1 MKRFSVYI
9 ITILSAVCLL
19 LFVMDF
25 IYSYV
30 YKHTA
35 PRNKVAN
42 LLTIPL
48 EKIDYV
54 FLGSSRVDNTID
66 ASLITKITGKSAI
79 NLGVQGGKLDDY
91 YLMLQL
97 LAHKKIKTDSVFIQ
111 VDYVYN
117 IDGTSEILKSNL
129 IPHISVP
136 VIDTYIKERD
146 PNYWSLRYIPFF
158 RYMKFDYKIGFR
170 EFFNS
175 SIGKTPKFDLMNGYS
190 PKYKKQGGLLQYKL
204 PDTIAKGNSVIEKII
219 AFAKT
224 KEITVVF
231 FTAPFCKNTQNI
243 SYIDKLKTQLPTL
256 IDYSRLFIDRD
267 DYFYNCSH
275 LNNAGAQ
282 RFTEI
287 FTDAYLNTN
296 P

>member
-1 MKRFSVYI
+1 MKRFLIYI
-9 ITILSAVCLL
+9 ITTLIAVCLL
-19 LFVMDF
+19 LFMMDY

-30 YKHTA
+30 YKHA
-35 PRNKVAN
+35 VPRNKVAN
-42 LLTIPL
+42 LLATPL
-48 EKIDYV
+48 KNIDYV
-54 FLGSSRVDNTID
+54 FIGSSRVDNTID
-66 ASLITKITGKSAI
+66 ASLITKKTGKSAI

-97 LAHKKIKTDSVFIQ
+97 LAHKKISTDSVFIQ

-129 IPHISVP
+129 IPHINVP

-146 PNYWSLRYIPFF
+146 PNYWSLRYVPFF

-175 SIGKTPKFDLMNGYS
+175 SIGKAPKHNLMNGYS
-190 PKYKKQGGLLQYKL
+190 PKYKKQNSVLQYKL
-204 PDTIAKGNSVIEKII
+204 PDTIAKENSVIEKIK
-219 AFAKT
+219 AFAEAE
-224 KEITVVF
+224 EITIVF

-243 SYIDKLKTQLPTL
+243 AYVDKLKIQLPSL

-275 LNNAGAQ
+275 LNNSGAQ
-282 RFTEI
+282 KFTEI
-287 FTDAYLNTN
+287 FTDDHLNTN